1 MYKLAVMGDRESVL
15 SFRALGI
22 EAVPVQSAQ
31 DAKTEL
37 RRMADDGYAVIY
49 LTEQLA
55 AELKSE
61 LAVYAEQVTPA
72 VILIPGSSGS
82 LGLGLSAV
90 TDAVE
95 RAVGADILGDG

>member
-22 EAVPVQSAQ
+22 EAVPVDSAH
-31 DAKTEL
+31 AARTEL
-37 RRMADDGYAVIY
+37 RRMAESGYAVIY

-55 AELKSE
+55 VELKHE
-61 LAVYAEQVTPA
+61 LAVYAERVTPA
-72 VILIPGSSGS
+72 VILIPGSEGF

-90 TDAVE
+90 TEAVE